1 MGVRFPLR
9 IAGLVLATAGV
20 LAIVPVPASANG
32 APVFV
37 HSAASGELTGNRLT
51 LRGVGRHVSWIHN
64 AGRSG
69 KVTIARLHRRMFLP
83 GKPAMGTLH
92 VAGHRGGQ
100 EARFRLSRPRYA
112 AGRRTVSYEVRRL
125 SKVRLPGR
133 SARPAQGAQQFGA
146 ASLSIVPHPQLTG
159 GDNGGNDCPMGLV
172 NETGYGVQAT
182 GSSKWDTDTWATAI
196 PANEI
201 VPSHSKV
208 PTGSDLRAFWES
220 DGGLWR
226 GCSNTATWQ
235 LVVDPNDPTQ
245 APPPAG
251 VTYSFVMSWPW
262 GNGAP
267 SPSCSSTNSQFYCI
281 RSGNYYILRGP
292 VPCCMPPAAVAATRR

>member
-1 MGVRFPLR
+1 MLVVAA
-9 IAGLVLATAGV
+9 AGLLAVLPA
-20 LAIVPVPASANG
+20 PASANS
-32 APVFV
+32 AMTFV
-37 HSAASGELTGNRLT
+37 HSASGGELAGNRLT
-51 LRGVGRHVSWIHN
+51 LREVGRHVTWIHN
-64 AGRSG
+64 GGRAGR
-69 KVTIARLHRRMFLP
+69 VTIQRLHRRLFLP
-83 GKPAMGTLH
+83 GRPATGTLH

-100 EARFRLSRPRYA
+100 EATFRLSRPRYDL
-112 AGRRTVSYEVRRL
+112 GRGTVSYTVRRL
-125 SKVRLPGR
+125 GKVRLPGR
-133 SARPAQGAQQFGA
+133 SARSAQGARQFGA

-182 GSSKWDTDTWATAI
+182 GASKWDTDTWATAI

-208 PTGSDLRAFWES
+208 PTGADLRAFWES

-251 VTYSFVMSWPW
+251 VTFTFSMSWPW
-262 GNGAP
+262 GSGSP
-267 SPSCSSTNSQFYCI
+267 SPSCSSTNSQFYCV
-281 RSGNYYILRGP
+281 RSGNYYLLRGP
-292 VPCCMPPAAVAATRR
+292 VPCCMPPSALAATRR